1 MKAFPTTGPSTDGMD
16 LKDYFAAQAM
26 QALIGTDLTDLQK
39 KYALKKFEMISVLA
53 YRFADAMMDARNKG

>member
-1 MKAFPTTGPSTDGMD
+1 
-16 LKDYFAAQAM
+16 M